1 MIPSV
6 QLRMVDVMNLRPANC
21 NREEILIKE
30 NLMNVVLM
38 NEIILS
44 NYWPWTAIR
53 TSWTRWLGNISPETG
68 SPQKECGDIKHIT
81 PYDVFVNLYQFL

>member
-6 QLRMVDVMNLRPANC
+6 QLRMVDMVNLRPANC

-30 NLMNVVLM
+30 DLMNVVLM

-53 TSWTRWLGNISPETG
+53 TS
-68 SPQKECGDIKHIT
+68 
-81 PYDVFVNLYQFL
+81 